1 MSSTLLQP
9 GYFSIFS
16 SGLAI
21 MFTQI
26 LVLVTFVSDHDCGL
40 VNLDQNE
47 QQQQEEMGLL
57 FMARGKYPIIK

>member
-9 GYFSIFS
+9 THFSIFS

-21 MFTQI
+21 IFTQI
-26 LVLVTFVSDHDCGL
+26 LVLVTFVSDHDCGM

-47 QQQQEEMGLL
+47 QQQEEMGLL